1 MSMNVLAVCNPV
13 MSGACGGQKQS
24 SDPLELASGCLES
37 NLGLQE
43 EQPMLLPAEPSLHKP
58 PSLTYKTIDIML
70 RRDNFGYVNTQVL
83 IPSH

>member
-1 MSMNVLAVCNPV
+1 
-13 MSGACGGQKQS
+13 
-24 SDPLELASGCLES
+24 LES